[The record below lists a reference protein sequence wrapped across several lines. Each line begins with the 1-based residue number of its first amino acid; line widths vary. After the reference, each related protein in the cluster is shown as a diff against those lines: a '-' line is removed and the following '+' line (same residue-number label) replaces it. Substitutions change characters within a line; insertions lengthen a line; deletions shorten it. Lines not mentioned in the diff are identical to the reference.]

1 MYVTFLSTELSSRH
15 RKTCDRLASMADSLI
30 IRTVSDIFT
39 SLLQTVAAA
48 DMSQIRGNLVEI
60 SAAASTIIGAPNAEA

>member
-1 MYVTFLSTELSSRH
+1 
-15 RKTCDRLASMADSLI
+15 MADSLI